1 MNNVSV
7 LYRAELRKIFAKKAV
22 WIATVLGLIF
32 ILLVSL
38 TNYSSDGMRAYVK
51 YQEETLSAI
60 SGQKMNDKFFEEF
73 HNVVEKE
80 LEEHPERYEKIY
92 ANDPGAVYM
101 NASANV
107 GMEALY
113 DYFYN
118 VIRDRVAVP
127 GMTADEFYE
136 SMRYNI
142 ERDGLDIGCSKEEI
156 DTWLE
161 IYDSIDKP
169 ISYSYAMAYENILD
183 VLFIIGWVLILII
196 AIALSGVFADEKT
209 YRTDAMILSSK
220 NGRIPVCLVKIA
232 AGITF
237 ALLQTILLLG
247 ICLGIMFA
255 FYGTTGWNAMI
266 QNVIPSSPWNITIGN
281 MVLIYLGLAILVGTF
296 FAVTNMILSHLT
308 KSAVATMAI
317 HAAIIF
323 VGLFNVPGKLGLIA
337 KLWQLRPTIALH
349 YGTFCNT
356 YMYGVLNN
364 VQISVVLYMGLTI
377 LFALILVLSYKKS
390 QVESR

>member
-7 LYRAELRKIFAKKAV
+7 LYKAELRKIFAKKAV

>member
-7 LYRAELRKIFAKKAV
+7 LYKAELRKIFAKKAV

-51 YQEETLSAI
+51 YQEDTLSAI

-107 GMEALY
+107 GMEDLY

-118 VIRDRVAVP
+118 VIRDIVAVP

-142 ERDGLDIGCSKEEI
+142 EHDGLDIGCSKEEI

-183 VLFIIGWVLILII
+183 VLFFIGWVLILII

-323 VGLFNVPGKLGLIA
+323 VGLFNIPGKLGLIA
-337 KLWQLRPTIALH
+337 KLWQLRPTMALY

>member
-1 MNNVSV
+1 M
-7 LYRAELRKIFAKKAV
+7 LKKAV